1 MLLTMN
7 TFGLIVCYENIRMK
21 YYIQEKR
28 LGECLDIVYL
38 LKIKDLF
45 LKIW

>member
-28 LGECLDIVYL
+28 IGACWGIVYL
-38 LKIKDLF
+38 LKTKNLL
-45 LKIW
+45 LKTL